1 MALLDQLQSVK
12 GVIFD
17 LGETLIHLEGE
28 TAVLQQRG
36 VRLAWEVLR
45 QAGIT
50 LPFEAFREAFFRKRD
65 EIIQKTRKTLV
76 QHKTA
81 DGLRE
86 VVRAFTG
93 EPPPEPVVREAVRAF
108 FTPEYEAYV
117 GMPGATEVLQTLR
130 RRGYRL
136 GLISNA
142 TDHDLILR
150 LVHKFGFERYLDPI
164 LSSAGVGY
172 AKPHPEPFRRVL
184 EAWGLSPQT
193 VMMVGDTPEADI
205 LGAKSMGM
213 IAVQIGDK
221 PPGNPIPVTPDYRIR
236 RLTELIA

>member
-1 MALLDQLQSVK
+1 MALFDQIKSVR

-28 TAVLQQRG
+28 APVLQQRG
-36 VRLAWEVLR
+36 VRLAWEVL
-45 QAGIT
+45 QEVGLEI
-50 LPFEAFREAFFRKRD
+50 PFEPFREAFFRKRD
-65 EIIQKTRKTLV
+65 EIIQKTRETLV

-86 VVRAFTG
+86 VVEALTG
-93 EPPPEPVVREAVRAF
+93 EVPPEPVIREAVRAF
-108 FTPEYEAYV
+108 FIPEYEAYV
-117 GMPGATEVLQTLR
+117 EMPGATEVLTWLKG
-130 RRGYRL
+130 RGYRV

-150 LVHKFGFERYLDPI
+150 LVHKFGFERFLDPI

-184 EAWGLSPQT
+184 EQWGLPPEA
-193 VMMVGDTPEADI
+193 VAMVGDTPEADI
-205 LGAKSMGM
+205 LGAKTMGM
-213 IAVQIGDK
+213 IAIQIGDK
-221 PPGNPIPVTPDYRIR
+221 PPGNPIPVRPDYQISELR
-236 RLTELIA
+236 ELI